1 MIAFRLYGTVL
12 TFLTFC
18 GANLVSAATISVTY
32 GGVSCGAAAG
42 LCTSVAAATTVTFDD
57 ADGLSLPSVFGVAQ
71 YLANAGLTAA
81 AGNSP
86 FVTGRQGGYW
96 EAPFENSTT
105 FLTVGSPSRPG
116 PVTIALSKPINYFGM
131 YVGSPDPYNSIEFY
145 SGGTL
150 LGAFSGNGIINPA
163 DSALRSARFVN
174 FGIDGGSADRIVMSS
189 GIAAFETDNH
199 AFVTVDTPE
208 PMTMGLAGT
217 ALVAFVLARSRVRR
231 TRRQD

>member
-1 MIAFRLYGTVL
+1 MWAFRSCGTLL
-12 TFLTFC
+12 TFFTLC
-18 GANLVSAATISVTY
+18 GASSVSAATISVTY

-71 YLANAGLTAA
+71 YLGNAGLRSSVED
-81 AGNSP
+81 SP
-86 FVTGRQGGYW
+86 FVTGRKGGYW
-96 EAPFENSTT
+96 EAPFENNTR
-105 FLTVGSPSRPG
+105 FLTVGSPALPG
-116 PVTIALSKPINYFGM
+116 PVTIAFSTPINYFGM

-150 LGAFSGNGIINPA
+150 LGAFSGSAIINPA
-163 DSALRSARFVN
+163 DSALRSAGFVN
-174 FGIDGGSADRIVMSS
+174 FSIDGGSADRIVMNS

-199 AFVTVDTPE
+199 AFVTVHAPE

-217 ALVAFVLARSRVRR
+217 ALIAFVLARRRVRR
-231 TRRQD
+231 AGRQD